1 MSVATRQRTWNVFLC
16 DDSSKAA
23 IPRSPVFKVL
33 NRPQPNRVR
42 DLFVF
47 CSAVQLQQVSR
58 LVSTVNRRN
67 QLRVLF
73 VRGQDPAWLP
83 QMLARAKLRAIK
95 NLVVHSD
102 VEMPKRILNAWKND
116 AQDKLVARA
125 MVVKDRLF
133 VTSCE
138 PETLDIGFDELH
150 ALKCIPKTERT
161 RFQVSE
167 DGSYIHWPSVDIH
180 LDLDSIRSALDP
192 EFRDQQAAQRV
203 THDVNF
209 GKGIANLR
217 KERGLRQSNIAGL
230 SERQLRRIESGTNAS
245 VSALRSLAASHDLDL
260 NDYLNAVVAKV
271 AEVKSRG
278 SADCR

>member
-1 MSVATRQRTWNVFLC
+1 MSIATKQRTWNVFLC

-33 NRPQPNRVR
+33 NRPQPNRVK

-47 CSAVQLQQVSR
+47 CSAVQLQEVSR

-73 VRGQDPAWLP
+73 VRGQDPAWLL
-83 QMLARAKLRAIK
+83 QLLARAKLRAIK

-102 VEMPKRILNAWKND
+102 IEMPKRILNAWKNN

-125 MVVKDRLF
+125 MVVQDRLF
-133 VTSCE
+133 LTSCE
-138 PETLDIGFDELH
+138 PETLDIGFDELP
-150 ALKCIPKTERT
+150 ALKSIPESERGH
-161 RFQVSE
+161 FEVSE

-180 LDLDSIRSALDP
+180 LDLDSVRSALDP
-192 EFRDQQAAQRV
+192 DFRDQRAAQRV
-203 THDVNF
+203 RHDVNF
-209 GKGIANLR
+209 GKAIATLR
-217 KERGLRQSNIAGL
+217 KQQGFRQSDIAGL
-230 SERQLRRIESGTNAS
+230 SERQLRRIERGARPS

-260 NDYLNAVVAKV
+260 NDYLNAVAARV
-271 AEVKSRG
+271 AEVRG
-278 SADCR
+278 PSNDRER

>member
-23 IPRSPVFKVL
+23 IPRSPVFKLL
-33 NRPQPNRVR
+33 NRPQANRVR

-47 CSAVQLQQVSR
+47 CSAVQLPKVSS

-83 QMLARAKLRAIK
+83 QMLERANLRTIR
-95 NLVVHSD
+95 NLIVHTD
-102 VEMPKRILNAWKND
+102 VGTPKRILNAWKND

-138 PETLDIGFDELH
+138 PKTLDIGFDELH

-180 LDLDSIRSALDP
+180 LDLDSVRSALDP
-192 EFRDQQAAQRV
+192 DFRDQLAAQRV
-203 THDVNF
+203 KHDVNF
-209 GKGIANLR
+209 GKAIATLR
-217 KERGLRQSNIAGL
+217 KEQGLRQSDIAGL
-230 SERQLRRIESGTNAS
+230 SERQLRRIERGARAS
-245 VSALRSLAASHDLDL
+245 VSALRSLSASHDLDL
-260 NDYLNAVVAKV
+260 NDYLNAVAKGGRAV
-271 AEVKSRG
+271 GR
-278 SADCR
+278 

>member
-23 IPRSPVFKVL
+23 IPRSPVFKLL
-33 NRPQPNRVR
+33 NRPQANRVR

-47 CSAVQLQQVSR
+47 CSAVQLPKVSS
-58 LVSTVNRRN
+58 LVSIVNRRN

-83 QMLARAKLRAIK
+83 QMLERANLRTIR
-95 NLVVHSD
+95 NLVVHSG
-102 VEMPKRILNAWKND
+102 VETPRRILNAWKND

-138 PETLDIGFDELH
+138 PETLDIGFDELQ

-161 RFQVSE
+161 RFRVSE

-192 EFRDQQAAQRV
+192 DFRDRLAVQRV
-203 THDVNF
+203 KHDVNF
-209 GKGIANLR
+209 GKAIATFR
-217 KERGLRQSNIAGL
+217 REQGLRQSDIAGL
-230 SERQLRRIESGTNAS
+230 SERQLRRIERGARAS

-260 NDYLNAVVAKV
+260 NDYLNAVARKAV
-271 AEVKSRG
+271 R
-278 SADCR
+278 R